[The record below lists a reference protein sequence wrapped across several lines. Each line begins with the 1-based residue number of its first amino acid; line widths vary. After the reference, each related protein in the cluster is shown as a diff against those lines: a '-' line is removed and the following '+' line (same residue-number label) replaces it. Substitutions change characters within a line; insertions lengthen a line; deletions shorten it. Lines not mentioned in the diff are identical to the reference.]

1 MENAVLQMEH
11 ISKSFATVAVL
22 KDINLSI
29 QRGHVVTLVGEN
41 GAGKSTLCKIIA
53 GNLMPDTGTLTIDG
67 RTYESLDI
75 DQAKRLGI
83 RMVHQELLVLPKMTI
98 QENLFIGSELSA
110 GLFLDKAQMDRR
122 ARELL
127 ELVGLS
133 VDPETKVSEIDI
145 AAKQLVEI
153 ARALS
158 ADAGIIILDEP
169 TSSLSDKEIDKLF
182 AVVNRLKER
191 GVTFIFVSHRMKE
204 VLRISDE
211 IFVLK
216 DGELVTELDAREAT
230 EELIVKHMVG
240 RNYDDYYH
248 RKRTFFGAEAMRLEN
263 VGGVEDKESRGA
275 YTPRGVSLS
284 LYEGEVLGIAGLVG
298 AGRTELIRLIFGEDE
313 KAPGSRVFIFGKEA
327 RIRSSKDAMRQ
338 GLAWVTEDRKS
349 EGLILKFPIS
359 DNIALPNL
367 GRLTPKLFVD
377 RKKEREL
384 CETFIKSLSIRTTG
398 TGQRAMYL
406 SGGNQQKVV
415 LAKWLATQ
423 PKILILDEPTRG
435 IDVAAKAEGYKLINE
450 LSAQGIAILLI
461 SSETP
466 EIMGMSDRILVMHE
480 GTITGEFAREEFS
493 EEGIIAAAIGRKKPS

>member
-1 MENAVLQMEH
+1 MENAVLQIAN
-11 ISKSFATVAVL
+11 ISKSFATVTVL
-22 KDINLSI
+22 KDISLSI
-29 QRGHVVTLVGEN
+29 QKGHVVTLVGEN

-53 GNLMPDTGTLTIDG
+53 GNLMPDTGTLTIG
-67 RTYESLDI
+67 EHTYENLDI
-75 DQAKRLGI
+75 NQAKKVGI
-83 RMVHQELLVLPKMTI
+83 RMVHQELMVLPKMTI
-98 QENLFIGSELSA
+98 QENLFVGNELNT
-110 GLFLDKAQMDRR
+110 GIFLDKTEMNRR
-122 ARELL
+122 AHELM
-127 ELVGLS
+127 ELVGLNI
-133 VDPETKVSEIDI
+133 DPGTKVSEIDI
-145 AAKQLVEI
+145 AARQLVEI

-158 ADAGIIILDEP
+158 TDAKIIILDEP

-182 AVVNRLKER
+182 AVVNQLKER

-216 DGELVTELDAREAT
+216 DGEFVIELDAKKAT
-230 EELIVKHMVG
+230 EELIVKYMVG

-248 RKRTFFGAEAMRLEN
+248 RERTFFGDEALRLEN
-263 VGGVEDKESRGA
+263 VSGIVDKESRGA
-275 YTPRGVSLS
+275 YTPQGISFS

-313 KAPGSRVFIFGKEA
+313 KAPGGRVFLFGKEA
-327 RIRSSKDAMRQ
+327 HIRNSKDAMRQ

-349 EGLILKFPIS
+349 EGLILKFPIA

-367 GRLTPKLFVD
+367 SRLTPKLFVN

-384 CETFIKSLSIRTTG
+384 CEKFVKSLHIRTTG
-398 TGQRAMYL
+398 IQQQVMYL

-435 IDVAAKAEGYKLINE
+435 IDVAAKAEIYKLINE

-466 EIMGMSDRILVMHE
+466 EIMGMSDRILVMNE
-480 GTITGEFAREEFS
+480 GMISGEFVREEFS
-493 EEGIIAAAIGRKKPS
+493 EEGIISAAIGRKKPL